1 MTRDEWAQIVV
12 AMRAAWPQADFGD
25 DAQDAYYEVL
35 ADLPYGDVRMAV
47 ITSIG
52 LSGDEMPR
60 PGALLTSAVG
70 GGPSA
75 RPAAPAPPAPAV
87 DDGIE
92 VALHGGATEAADA
105 RDQVPDAGYTTMSPR
120 MRRLATDWV
129 AVRSA
134 FSGHPLVTVE
144 PIGPEP
150 PEKYRVTYRL
160 KGLALQGDQ
169 PMQSRLHQC
178 EIHLPAGYPREQPLV
193 LPLTPIFHPNVTDRY
208 CISDNWTA
216 GESLMD
222 VITRLADIIQYRSYN
237 THSPLNGRA
246 AHWVNE
252 QDPAVFPIGDD
263 DIRLGDVPIAIKS
276 QS

>member
-1 MTRDEWAQIVV
+1 MTRDEWEQIVV
-12 AMRAAWPQADFGD
+12 AMQAAWPNATFD
-25 DAQDAYYEVL
+25 DATRDAYYEVL
-35 ADLPYGDVRMAV
+35 ADLPYADVRMAV

-70 GGPSA
+70 HAATPVA
-75 RPAAPAPPAPAV
+75 RVPPPRPIAVEDGLDVSIRRTEPTQVETPDQPAV
-87 DDGIE
+87 S
-92 VALHGGATEAADA
+92 
-105 RDQVPDAGYTTMSPR
+105 TMSPR
-120 MRRLATDWV
+120 MRRLAADWD
-129 AVRSA
+129 AVRTA
-134 FSGHPLVTVE
+134 FSGSPVVTVE
-144 PIGPEP
+144 PLGPAP
-150 PEKYRVTYRL
+150 ADKYKVTFKL

-169 PMQSRLHQC
+169 PMQSRLHEC

-237 THSPLNGRA
+237 TKSPLNGRA
-246 AHWVNE
+246 AHWVDQ
-252 QDPAVFPIGDD
+252 QDPSVFPIGND
-263 DIRLGDVPIAIKS
+263 DIVRGEVTVAIKGHS
-276 QS
+276 